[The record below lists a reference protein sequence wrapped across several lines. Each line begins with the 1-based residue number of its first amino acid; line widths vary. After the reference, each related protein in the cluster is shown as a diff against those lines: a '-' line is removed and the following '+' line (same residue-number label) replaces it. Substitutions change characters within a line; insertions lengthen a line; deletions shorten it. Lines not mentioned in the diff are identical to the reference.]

1 MTVANLWLWF
11 PLIGTSERTQMF
23 AVMHSSQHTYA
34 IVCINTVAGQTGK
47 KKLLGPPSPPI
58 DGRNPAP
65 ISRRMGYFF
74 SPFLAGRL
82 PMVQHFSLSKKIF
95 ELGQ

>member
-1 MTVANLWLWF
+1 MRLSA
-11 PLIGTSERTQMF
+11 STQWQVKL
-23 AVMHSSQHTYA
+23 A
-34 IVCINTVAGQTGK
+34 K
-47 KKLLGPPSPPI
+47 KTLGPPSPPI